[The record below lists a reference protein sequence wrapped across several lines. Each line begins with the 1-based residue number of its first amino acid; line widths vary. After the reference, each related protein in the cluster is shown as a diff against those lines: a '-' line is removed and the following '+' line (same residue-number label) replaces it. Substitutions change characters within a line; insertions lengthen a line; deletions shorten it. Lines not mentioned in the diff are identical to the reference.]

1 MTSDCCVFNFFWR
14 AVDGEHLMRF
24 QSETSFFKFI
34 RDKVDLAFDVALQVG
49 GMGRVLRGSDPQL
62 YLVKMN
68 IKLNVA

>member
-49 GMGRVLRGSDPQL
+49 GWGGCCVEVILS
-62 YLVKMN
+62 YIWSK
-68 IKLNVA
+68 